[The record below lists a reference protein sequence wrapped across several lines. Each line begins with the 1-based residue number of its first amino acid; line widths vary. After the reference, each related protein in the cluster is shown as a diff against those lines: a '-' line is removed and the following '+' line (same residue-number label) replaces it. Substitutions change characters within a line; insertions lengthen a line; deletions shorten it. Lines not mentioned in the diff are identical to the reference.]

1 VEVRVRIVLC
11 ARIAL
16 AAFASMGWTSV
27 ADADLTFR
35 RPGEAIRTTPGA
47 EVVPIHVVN
56 GQIYLEATLHGP
68 SGRDVSGRLV
78 LDTGA
83 PCLVVGQRVWNA
95 LQLDTLEH
103 RMGDLTFVRR
113 SLSSV
118 ELGSV
123 KLDDFPIGGV
133 FADSLMAP
141 DVLGLLAPSL
151 IQDRALVLDY
161 VNSRWSI
168 VSPRLA
174 MVASDSTA
182 SDVARLTRGARI
194 LRSRAAYGAIVSS
207 DAIAVPFRL
216 YEGSRI
222 LVTARATEPA
232 RGWRGQPLTLLLDTG
247 ASACVLFEDVM
258 AERVDRARS
267 WPWLR
272 DVPMHTMLG
281 TSRMNATV
289 VPSLQIEDASSPLVL
304 NRVDV
309 GVADRRSLPEI
320 DRVLPERIHGLLGNT
335 FLERYDLIL
344 DYANQVLWLR
354 PRPHEVASRLHDPH
368 VGLRLERRW
377 GGMRVAAVAP
387 GSSAEQAAIAV
398 GDLVVSIDG
407 SALTADPGDAEELLQ
422 GTFGSEVVVVTRREG
437 REQVHHL
444 RRSSRP

>member
-1 VEVRVRIVLC
+1 
-11 ARIAL
+11 
-16 AAFASMGWTSV
+16 
-27 ADADLTFR
+27 
-35 RPGEAIRTTPGA
+35 
-47 EVVPIHVVN
+47 
-56 GQIYLEATLHGP
+56 
-68 SGRDVSGRLV
+68 
-78 LDTGA
+78 
-83 PCLVVGQRVWNA
+83 
-95 LQLDTLEH
+95 
-103 RMGDLTFVRR
+103 
-113 SLSSV
+113 
-118 ELGSV
+118 
-123 KLDDFPIGGV
+123 
-133 FADSLMAP
+133 
-141 DVLGLLAPSL
+141 
-151 IQDRALVLDY
+151 
-161 VNSRWSI
+161 
-168 VSPRLA
+168 
-174 MVASDSTA
+174 
-182 SDVARLTRGARI
+182 
-194 LRSRAAYGAIVSS
+194 
-207 DAIAVPFRL
+207 
-216 YEGSRI
+216 
-222 LVTARATEPA
+222 
-232 RGWRGQPLTLLLDTG
+232 LLDTG